1 MEVFIQAKL
10 RIITQEAILQK
21 ALRTLLIMYYFLYRG
36 CAHLDKYPNSLNY
49 CFLALTCSGYQKR
62 MAEVP
67 ARSNPPRKVEG
78 ISLCASVF
86 ITIIFLLEGEAHGAT
101 KVVTLPEAL
110 DITTQGP

>member
-1 MEVFIQAKL
+1 
-10 RIITQEAILQK
+10 
-21 ALRTLLIMYYFLYRG
+21 
-36 CAHLDKYPNSLNY
+36 
-49 CFLALTCSGYQKR
+49 

-78 ISLCASVF
+78 ISSCASVF

-110 DITTQGP
+110 DSTTQGP